1 MSGEIFRGTIRI
13 GTDLKIYEFLDG
25 KWKISNK
32 QFPSALK
39 VISLF
44 KAHNKLEYLI
54 DQKNPKFLKGQLYK
68 GNVQGARINILP
80 NGEKLD
86 KAYSIL
92 AEDLTIHD
100 QSSHDH
106 WDIIYKNPNGK
117 YAYLYTLSKK
127 DKAVKNKYKKVELFE
142 AVYNK
147 LQKSVIQNLSNKE
160 DVYALPV
167 YTLLKTYMRVGNEI
181 HFKETGH
188 KGLTT
193 LKKKDI
199 KIDKN
204 KVQFNYMAKSGVP
217 MNIVEEFPED
227 YIKLLKQK
235 ISPKK
240 RDDFVFTSNGNKPL
254 KDTDFM
260 KAFEKYCG
268 YSFYPHIVR
277 SYYATKKAKDFIK
290 LHKTATKDEV
300 KQLFTEIAEKLGHK
314 RYDKKSE
321 EWKNS
326 YTVTIHHY
334 IQPNLVEKIQNL
346 VN

>member
-1 MSGEIFRGTIRI
+1 MSGEISRGTIRI
-13 GTDLKIYEFLDG
+13 GKDLKTYEFSNN

-32 QFPSALK
+32 EFPSALK

-44 KAHNKLEYLI
+44 KAHNKFQDLI
-54 DQKNPKFLKGQLYK
+54 DQKNPNFLKGQLFK
-68 GNVQGARINILP
+68 GKVQGARLNILP
-80 NGEKLD
+80 NGKKLD
-86 KAYSIL
+86 KAYSLL

-100 QSSHDH
+100 EESHDH

-142 AVYNK
+142 GLYNK
-147 LQKSVIQNLSNKE
+147 LQKSVIQNLNNKE
-160 DVYALPV
+160 DIYALPL

-199 KIDKN
+199 KIEKN
-204 KVQFNYMAKSGVP
+204 KVQFNYIAKSGVP
-217 MNIVEEFPED
+217 MNIIEEFPEN

-240 RDDFVFTSNGNKPL
+240 SEDFVFTNNENRPL

-260 KAFEKYCG
+260 KAFQKYCG
-268 YSFYPHIVR
+268 QTFYPHIVR
-277 SYYATKKAKDFIK
+277 SYYATKKAKDFLK
-290 LHKTATKDEV
+290 LHKNATKEEV
-300 KQLFTEIAEKLGHK
+300 KELFTGIAEKLGHK

-346 VN
+346 IN

>member
-1 MSGEIFRGTIRI
+1 MSDEISRGTIRI
-13 GTDLKIYEFLDG
+13 GADLKTYEFSNN
-25 KWKISNK
+25 KWKISSK
-32 QFPSALK
+32 GFPSALK

-44 KAHNKLEYLI
+44 KAHNKFQDLI

-68 GNVQGARINILP
+68 GKVQGARLNILP
-80 NGEKLD
+80 DGKKLD
-86 KAYSIL
+86 KAYSLL
-92 AEDLTIHD
+92 AEDLNIHD
-100 QSSHDH
+100 EDSHDH
-106 WDIIYKNPNGK
+106 WDVIYKNPNGK
-117 YAYLYTLSKK
+117 YAYLYSQDKK

-142 AVYNK
+142 SLYNK
-147 LQKSVIQNLSNKE
+147 IQKTVIQNLSNKE
-160 DVYALPV
+160 DIYALPL
-167 YTLLKTYMRVGNEI
+167 YTLLKTYMRVGNEV

-199 KIDKN
+199 KIEKN
-204 KVQFNYMAKSGVP
+204 KVQFNYIAKSGVP
-217 MNIVEEFPED
+217 MNIIEEFPKD
-227 YIKLLKQK
+227 YIKLLKQR

-240 RDDFVFTSNGNKPL
+240 RDDFVFTNNQNKPL
-254 KDTDFM
+254 RDTDFM

-268 YSFYPHIVR
+268 QTFYPHIVR
-277 SYYATKKAKDFIK
+277 SYYATKKAKDFLK
-290 LHKTATKDEV
+290 LHKNATKEEV

-314 RYDKKSE
+314 RFDKKSE

-346 VN
+346 IN